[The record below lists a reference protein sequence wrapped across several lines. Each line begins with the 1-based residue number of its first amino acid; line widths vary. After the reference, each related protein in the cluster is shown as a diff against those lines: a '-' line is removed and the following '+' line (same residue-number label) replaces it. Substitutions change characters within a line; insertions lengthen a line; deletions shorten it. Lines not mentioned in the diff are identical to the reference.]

1 MVTSRQRRFFNLALG
16 ILFSLFLVVPLL
28 KTLLGPENE
37 EWGEKRTFEP
47 MPPLLMKRTVLAEFP
62 GRFEKHFN
70 DNMGFRR
77 LLTRWHSLL
86 NVKILQKS
94 PIPKVILGKDDWLFY
109 GGDRQKDDILGRA
122 QLSSIDLEAWRRAIE
137 ARRDWLA
144 LHGIRY
150 LFMAVPGKPAIY
162 PEHLPT
168 SLGSRR
174 GTTRLEQLSRHLK
187 PYDDIPFLDLRSTLM
202 EAKKH
207 GPVFYRTDSHW
218 THHGALAACRAILH
232 RMDDW
237 FPGERKVGFD
247 YVRWEGPPEEAPD
260 LSNLLG
266 ISEDMVEIFP
276 YTAVHNPKARRR
288 DPHPALK
295 AAGLHPTFAM
305 GRDDA
310 RLRVVVF
317 RDSMFNALAPFF
329 SEQAYKATYV
339 WERFRAGLIAAM
351 LNDEKPNLVIEEVA
365 ARSFSKVPKKDPFLL
380 NALRA
385 ERALRYSFRHSPRVL
400 LRWGRA
406 DGFPGVHTLR
416 QGEADVAPEGLV
428 WRAQG
433 PDARMGL
440 PPIDLKG
447 VARLVLRVRIR
458 SPAETRLQIY
468 FTPQPDLPFSEDRSA
483 SVGLLAGRND
493 VYLELPAQDC
503 RGGLRLDPGMVEGEY
518 VIEALEIRALLE
530 RE

>member
-1 MVTSRQRRFFNLALG
+1 MNTSSPRRFFNLALG
-16 ILFSLFLVVPLL
+16 VLFALFLAIPLL
-28 KTLLGPENE
+28 KTFLGPKSE

-47 MPPLLMKRTVLAEFP
+47 MPPLLLKRTALAEFP
-62 GRFEKHFN
+62 DKFEKHFN
-70 DNMGFRR
+70 DHLGFRR
-77 LLTRWHSLL
+77 LMTRWHSLL
-86 NVKILQKS
+86 NVRILRKS
-94 PIPKVILGKDDWLFY
+94 PTPMVILGENDWLFY
-109 GGDRQKDDILGRA
+109 GGNRQKDDILGRA
-122 QLSSIDLEAWRRAIE
+122 QLSSLDLEAWRRAVE

-150 LFMAVPGKPAIY
+150 LFVAVPDKPTIY
-162 PEHLPT
+162 PEHLPP
-168 SLGSRR
+168 SLRSRQ

-187 PYDDIPFLDLRSTLM
+187 PYDDIPFLDLRSALM

-207 GPVFYRTDSHW
+207 GPVFYRTDTHW
-218 THHGALAACRAILH
+218 THHGALAACRAILL

-247 YVRWEGPPEEAPD
+247 YIRWEGPPEEPPN
-260 LSNLLG
+260 LSRLLG
-266 ISEDMVEIFP
+266 ISQDMVEVFP
-276 YTAVHNPKARRR
+276 YTAVRNPKARRR
-288 DPHPALK
+288 EPHPILK
-295 AAGLHPTFAM
+295 GAGQYPTVAM

-339 WERFRAGLIAAM
+339 WERFRAELIAAI
-351 LNDEKPNLVIEEVA
+351 LVHEKPHLVIEEILA
-365 ARSFSKVPKKDPFLL
+365 STFSKIPKDDPFLL

-406 DGFPGVHTLR
+406 NGFPGMHTLL
-416 QGEADVAPEGLV
+416 QGKAFIVPEGLV

-433 PDARMGL
+433 PDGRMGL

-447 VARLVLRVRIR
+447 VAKLLLRVRIR
-458 SPAETRLQIY
+458 SPAQTRLQIY
-468 FTPQPDLPFSEDRSA
+468 FTPRPDLPFSEDRTA
-483 SVGLLAGRND
+483 YAGLLAGRNE
-493 VYLELPAQDC
+493 VYIELSARDC
-503 RGGLRLDPGMVEGEY
+503 AGGLRLDPGMVEDEY
-518 VIEALEIRALLE
+518 IIEDLEIRALLAGK
-530 RE
+530 